1 MVIRNDEARRFVER
15 AIDDRKT
22 TNRWSEKMV
31 RNVAGYLT
39 GCCADYGL
47 LERGHKTSRKIV
59 PFRFSS
65 QASAY
70 LAYEL
75 HFSGVGDNALLSHA
89 DWELFGLARED
100 VLEEIKRLSL
110 KGLLIVQSAV
120 DVVRIGWKQKDM
132 EALCDVFTQS

>member
-1 MVIRNDEARRFVER
+1 MVTRQVE
-15 AIDDRKT
+15 KLCLF
-22 TNRWSEKMV
+22 
-31 RNVAGYLT
+31 G
-39 GCCADYGL
+39 
-47 LERGHKTSRKIV
+47 
-59 PFRFSS
+59 FSS

-110 KGLLIVQSAV
+110 KGLLIVQSAG